1 MENFEPK
8 KNEET
13 IPTPELSVESVQQEQ
28 SFDEQ
33 EALLV
38 QKKQE
43 EEKELRALRDQA
55 EIGDLLAQIQAE
67 YVRGLGDENSISE
80 RRNTEAADAILAE
93 RARISEL
100 SKSTI
105 PEEESSISPGH
116 NSHAAEEIIH
126 ERENF

>member
-1 MENFEPK
+1 MENFGPK
-8 KNEET
+8 KNEEKMSAL
-13 IPTPELSVESVQQEQ
+13 EVGVESAQQEQ
-28 SFDEQ
+28 PFNEN
-33 EALLV
+33 EVLIA

-43 EEKELRALRDQA
+43 EEKEIRTLRDQA

-67 YVRGLGDENSISE
+67 YARGLGDENSISE
-80 RRNTEAADAILAE
+80 RRNTGASDAILAE

-116 NSHAAEEIIH
+116 NSHAAQEIIQ
-126 ERENF
+126 ERNNF